1 MKENTVRQDYSK
13 PFSLT
18 EVYKSTFESDVLHVV
33 DILKENGIPSE
44 IKNTGIGSYLQ
55 IHSGVNYLGTSI
67 YVNEEDAE
75 SAKALIDDLWGDTD
89 LEEVHAEYETD
100 DVTNMEDYR
109 QRYNKSLN
117 LKRNLLKV
125 FLLLIFGS
133 GLVIQLLV
141 LLNS

>member
-1 MKENTVRQDYSK
+1 MKENTILQDYSK
-13 PFSLT
+13 PLSLT
-18 EVYKSTFESDVLHVV
+18 EVYKSTLESDVLHVV
-33 DILKENGIPSE
+33 ELLKENGIPSE

-67 YVNEEDAE
+67 YVNEADAE

-89 LEEVHAEYETD
+89 LAEVHAEYETD
-100 DVTNMEDYR
+100 DVANMEDYR
-109 QRYNKSLN
+109 QRYNKSLT

>member
-1 MKENTVRQDYSK
+1 MIENTVRQDYSK
-13 PFSLT
+13 PLSLT
-18 EVYKSTFESDVLHVV
+18 EVYKSTLESDVLHVV
-33 DILKENGIPSE
+33 ELLKENGIPSE

-75 SAKALIDDLWGDTD
+75 SAKELIDDLWSDTD
-89 LEEVHAEYETD
+89 LVEVHTEYEAD
-100 DVTNMEDYR
+100 DVTSMDDYR

-125 FLLLIFGS
+125 FLVLIFGS
-133 GLVIQLLV
+133 GIVIQLLV
-141 LLNS
+141 LLNA

>member
-1 MKENTVRQDYSK
+1 MIENTVQQDYSK
-13 PFSLT
+13 PLSLT
-18 EVYKSTFESDVLHVV
+18 EVYKSTLESDVLHVV
-33 DILKENGIPSE
+33 ELLKENGIPSE

-89 LEEVHAEYETD
+89 LSEVHAEYEAD
-100 DVTNMEDYR
+100 DVANMDDYR

-125 FLLLIFGS
+125 FLLLVFGS